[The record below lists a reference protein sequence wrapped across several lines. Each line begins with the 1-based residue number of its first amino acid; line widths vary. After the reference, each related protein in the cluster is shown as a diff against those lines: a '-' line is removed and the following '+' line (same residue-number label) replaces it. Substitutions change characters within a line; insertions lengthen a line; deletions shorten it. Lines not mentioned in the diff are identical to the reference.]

1 MKYLR
6 RKEAAEFVRDNWG
19 LPCAAQTLAK
29 LAVVGGGPVFRKA
42 GRYPLYSPEDL
53 DSWAKG
59 RIGNP
64 RRSTSEVDGALPA
77 MIGEPGHDH

>member
-1 MKYLR
+1 MKFLR
-6 RKEAAEFVRDNWG
+6 RKDAAYYVRTNWG
-19 LPCAAQTLAK
+19 LPCAPQTLAK

-59 RIGNP
+59 RIGHP
-64 RRSTSEVDGALPA
+64 RTSTSDFPA
-77 MIGEPGHDH
+77 APVAGLSRDR